1 MKIKKFFALFIAV
14 IFICSSF
21 FTASASSS
29 PYVTFRR
36 MCGDRPFYDYTVFS
50 YGESVT
56 LGLKDIAFDGVA
68 ADSSALNYEWYMN
81 DVLIE
86 DSNCNPYTFTVTEG
100 GKMTCYVY
108 DGEQCV
114 VSCDF
119 ILCVD
124 TISVSAA
131 SSNPIESDEDI
142 GDEYFYVKECV
153 LGSDITINLNAAS
166 HVGGTLSYTWYK
178 LDIYMMPES
187 DAIST
192 ENSVTVTKDKGYE
205 YYSCDIFDGTYTKN
219 VTVKLEPTKTLN
231 ESITIN
237 GIYPKRFERGYM
249 AVAKT
254 GEQVTFSVE
263 TASTNGEV
271 SQRWEGYDQNYD
283 PIDLGTGKTL
293 TVTKQ
298 DIADDDF
305 FGFEMFECYLDDG
318 NEVIQVGFVLF
329 SIDPNQVTAESIIT
343 EGAPNITLVNT
354 EEELANRLLQ
364 DNMEQLLDEKAAA
377 NITLSADIQQS
388 LAADEQA
395 AVEQAIGENGQIEL
409 CLDLNLYKE
418 IQDTT
423 TEITETAKEIALSVD
438 VPEALKEK
446 AANEQLVITRVHNGV
461 AENLSG
467 KYDFDTNKFTFAT
480 DKFST
485 YVLSSS
491 SKEAISENIVID
503 RLSITVNEADKTLDA
518 VVNSAYLSNNADLS
532 VSFSQSESIT
542 VVTDYTTVG
551 NNLVFSYTTVSND
564 AVSITL
570 SGGDASYALNLDP
583 ARFDGDAGTMYTV
596 FTSLFYGD
604 ANGDGSIDIKDI
616 VRTKKAITG
625 SANATDDADIN
636 GDGKIVAADLTLL
649 AKYIITAKTGMLTHT
664 VTFKDADG
672 AVLEELAVP
681 SGFKAVPGII
691 PTEDKNGNIF
701 DRWDSSLSNISANT
715 IITAVYGNNVSGSVP
730 EDWPYDGEN

>member
-1 MKIKKFFALFIAV
+1 MSQGYAILGGFGFVGFVKAFCV
-14 IFICSSF
+14 
-21 FTASASSS
+21 
-29 PYVTFRR
+29 
-36 MCGDRPFYDYTVFS
+36 VFS
-50 YGESVT
+50 
-56 LGLKDIAFDGVA
+56 I
-68 ADSSALNYEWYMN
+68 
-81 DVLIE
+81 
-86 DSNCNPYTFTVTEG
+86 
-100 GKMTCYVY
+100 
-108 DGEQCV
+108 
-114 VSCDF
+114 
-119 ILCVD
+119 IL
-124 TISVSAA
+124 
-131 SSNPIESDEDI
+131 
-142 GDEYFYVKECV
+142 
-153 LGSDITINLNAAS
+153 L
-166 HVGGTLSYTWYK
+166 
-178 LDIYMMPES
+178 
-187 DAIST
+187 IST
-192 ENSVTVTKDKGYE
+192 NKSFNTTPTAMATTRSNITV
-205 YYSCDIFDGTYTKN
+205 S
-219 VTVKLEPTKTLN
+219 
-231 ESITIN
+231 
-237 GIYPKRFERGYM
+237 
-249 AVAKT
+249 
-254 GEQVTFSVE
+254 
-263 TASTNGEV
+263 
-271 SQRWEGYDQNYD
+271 
-283 PIDLGTGKTL
+283 
-293 TVTKQ
+293 KQ

-354 EEELANRLLQ
+354 EEELVNRLLQ

-418 IQDTT
+418 IHDTT

-467 KYDFDTNKFTFAT
+467 KYNFDTNKFTFAT

-491 SKEAISENIVID
+491 FKEAISDNIVID

-570 SGGDASYALNLDP
+570 SVGDASYTLNLDP
-583 ARFDGDAGTMYTV
+583 ACFD
-596 FTSLFYGD
+596 GD

-616 VRTKKAITG
+616 VRTKKAIAG

-701 DRWDSSLSNISANT
+701 DRRDRSLSNISSNT